1 VVEVKTIRA
10 LLGHNDF
17 SGCAVSRINRRGWIF
32 SDLRTEDS
40 ASVVSDRRADDF
52 RAINSITLCE
62 QIVSDLASGR
72 EFFAFFA
79 LFDRPT
85 LPPQIRCFFRAP
97 VAQLDRASDYGF
109 KTNELHVVS
118 LLCIPPQTLGN
129 SAVPIRTMLLR
140 IALFFIKNPAD
151 CRKRP

>member
-1 VVEVKTIRA
+1 LVEVKTIRA
-10 LLGHNDF
+10 LFGHNDF
-17 SGCAVSRINRRGWIF
+17 SGCAVSRMNRRGLIVVTC
-32 SDLRTEDS
+32 LPEDS
-40 ASVVSDRRADDF
+40 GLVVLDRRADDF

-79 LFDRPT
+79 LFDRRT

-109 KTNELHVVS
+109 KPNELRSVS
-118 LLCIPPQTLGN
+118 PLCIPSGH
-129 SAVPIRTMLLR
+129 
-140 IALFFIKNPAD
+140 
-151 CRKRP
+151 